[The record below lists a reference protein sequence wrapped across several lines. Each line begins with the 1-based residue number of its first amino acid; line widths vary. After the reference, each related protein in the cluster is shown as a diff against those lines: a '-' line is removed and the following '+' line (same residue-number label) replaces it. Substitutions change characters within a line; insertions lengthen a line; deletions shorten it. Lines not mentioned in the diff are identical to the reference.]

1 MRSSDT
7 SAKAAVV
14 YNRAVEARLVEF
26 ARLLRSSGVRASP
39 AEVTEAA
46 RAAALVGVGER
57 AGLRAA
63 LRSTLVKK
71 AQDVPVFEQ
80 LFDLYFSAL
89 GRALEA
95 VDRAL
100 LEEIERSRILDDE
113 DLERAREALSEA
125 LPRLSPLA
133 RAALSGDRGTLARLL
148 QDAALRL
155 DFSGLVMAAQVSFYA
170 RRLLAGAGGGTLS
183 HDRADLDAALRSA
196 GLSPRGLDLVTA
208 RIAEALEAL
217 EQAARRWVELE
228 ARARGIGRRRAGA
241 PLASTPISQ
250 ADRERVETAVR
261 RLAQRLKA
269 RLQRRERSRRRG
281 ALHVRRTL
289 RRNMGLGGL
298 PAQLVFRRR
307 QRERPDVVVLCDVSD
322 SVRNVSRLMLLFL
335 YTLQELFH
343 RVRSF
348 VFVSEV
354 GEVTQVFREERDP
367 ARAADLATAGRVVS
381 LAGNSNYGRALRQ
394 FFDHHLGAVGRRT
407 TVIVIGDG
415 RTNYFPPQAWVLR
428 EVKRRARRLL
438 WICSEER
445 WAWGSGDSEMLA
457 YAREV
462 DRVAT
467 VTTLADLEAVA
478 DHLVPREA
486 RG

>member
-1 MRSSDT
+1 M
-7 SAKAAVV
+7 
-14 YNRAVEARLVEF
+14 EARLVEF
-26 ARLLRSSGVRASP
+26 ARLLRSSGVRASA
-39 AEVTEAA
+39 AELTEAA

-57 AGLRAA
+57 SAFRAA
-63 LRSTLVKK
+63 LRSTLVKR
-71 AQDVPVFEQ
+71 ALDVPVFDQ
-80 LFDLYFSAL
+80 LFELYFSAL
-89 GRALEA
+89 GRALES

-100 LEEIERSRILDDE
+100 LEELTRSRLLEGD
-113 DLERAREALSEA
+113 DLEAAREAISEA
-125 LPRLSPLA
+125 LHRLSPLA
-133 RAALSGDRGTLARLL
+133 RAALAGDQGTLARLF
-148 QDAALRL
+148 QRAALEL

-170 RRLLAGAGGGTLS
+170 RRLLSGAGGGTLQ
-183 HDRADLDAALRSA
+183 HDRADVDQALRTA
-196 GLSPRGLDLVTA
+196 GLSQKGLALVTA
-208 RIAEALEAL
+208 RVGEALDRL
-217 EQAARRWVELE
+217 EEAARRWVELE
-228 ARARGIGRRRAGA
+228 ARARAIGRRRAGL
-241 PLASTPISQ
+241 PLAATPISQ
-250 ADRERVETAVR
+250 ADRQKVETAVR
-261 RLAQRLKA
+261 RLAERLKA

-298 PAQLVFRRR
+298 PATLVFRKK

-335 YTLQELFH
+335 YTLQEIFQ

-354 GEVTQVFREERDP
+354 GEVTEVFREERDP

-394 FFDHHLGAVGRRT
+394 FHELHLGAVGRRT

-415 RTNYFPPQAWVLR
+415 RTNYFPPEAWVLR
-428 EVKRRARRLL
+428 EVQRKARRVL
-438 WICSEER
+438 WICPEER
-445 WAWGSGDSEMLA
+445 WAWGSGDSEMPI

-467 VTTLADLEAVA
+467 VTTLSDLEAVA
-478 DHLVPREA
+478 DHLVPREG
-486 RG
+486 RGG

>member
-1 MRSSDT
+1 M
-7 SAKAAVV
+7 
-14 YNRAVEARLVEF
+14 EARLVEF
-26 ARLLRSSGVRASP
+26 ARLLRASGVRASP

-46 RAAALVGVGER
+46 RAAALVGIGER
-57 AGLRAA
+57 AAFRAA
-63 LRSTLVKK
+63 LRATLVKR
-71 AQDVPVFEQ
+71 ALDVPIFDQ

-95 VDRAL
+95 VDRSL
-100 LEEIERSRILDDE
+100 LEEIERSRLLEGE
-113 DLERAREALSEA
+113 DLEAAREALSGA

-133 RAALSGDRGTLARLL
+133 RAALSGDRGTLARLF

-170 RRLLAGAGGGTLS
+170 RRLLSGAGGGTLP
-183 HDRADLDAALRSA
+183 HDRADVDQALRTA
-196 GLSPRGLDLVTA
+196 GLTPRGLELVTA
-208 RIAEALEAL
+208 RVGEALEAV
-217 EQAARRWVELE
+217 EEAARRWVELE
-228 ARARGIGRRRAGA
+228 ARARGIGRRRTGM
-241 PLASTPISQ
+241 PLASTPISR
-250 ADRERVETAVR
+250 AERERVELAVR

-281 ALHVRRTL
+281 TLHVRRTL
-289 RRNMGLGGL
+289 RRNMGLGGF
-298 PAQLVFRRR
+298 PAAPVFRRK
-307 QRERPDVVVLCDVSD
+307 QRDRPDVVVLCDVSD

-335 YTLQELFH
+335 YTLQEIFH

-354 GEVTQVFREERDP
+354 GEVTAVFREERDA
-367 ARAADLATAGRVVS
+367 ARAADLATAGKVVS

-394 FFDHHLGAVGRRT
+394 FHELHLGAVGRRT

-415 RTNYFPPQAWVLR
+415 RTNYFPHQAWALR
-428 EVKRRARRLL
+428 AIRKKARRLL
-438 WICSEER
+438 WICPEER
-445 WAWGSGDSEMLA
+445 WAWGSGDSEMPA
-457 YAREV
+457 YAREA

-478 DHLVPREA
+478 DQLVPREA

>member
-1 MRSSDT
+1 
-7 SAKAAVV
+7 
-14 YNRAVEARLVEF
+14 VEARLVEF
-26 ARLLRSSGVRASP
+26 ARLLRASGVRASP

-57 AGLRAA
+57 AAFRAA
-63 LRSTLVKK
+63 LRATLVKK
-71 AQDVPVFEQ
+71 APDVPIFEQ

-100 LEEIERSRILDDE
+100 LEEIERSRLLEGD
-113 DLERAREALSEA
+113 DLEAAREAISEA

-133 RAALSGDRGTLARLL
+133 RAALRGDRGTLARLF
-148 QDAALRL
+148 QAAALQL

-170 RRLLAGAGGGTLS
+170 RRLLSAAGGGTLA
-183 HDRADLDAALRSA
+183 HDRADLDVALRTA
-196 GLSPRGLDLVTA
+196 GLTPRGLDLVTSRVA
-208 RIAEALEAL
+208 DALEAI
-217 EQAARRWVELE
+217 EEAARRWVELE
-228 ARARGIGRRRAGA
+228 ARARGIGRRRAGT
-241 PLASTPISQ
+241 PLAATPISQ

-261 RLAQRLKA
+261 RLAQRIKA

-281 ALHVRRTL
+281 SLNVRRTL
-289 RRNMGLGGL
+289 RKNMGLGGL
-298 PAQLVFRRR
+298 PATLVFRRR

-335 YTLQELFH
+335 YTLQEIFH

-354 GEVTQVFREERDP
+354 GEVTQVFRGERDA

-381 LAGNSNYGRALRQ
+381 LAGNSNYGRALKQ
-394 FFDHHLGAVGRRT
+394 FFERHMGAVGRRT
-407 TVIVIGDG
+407 TVILIGDG

-428 EVKRRARRLL
+428 ELRRKARRVL

-445 WAWGSGDSEMLA
+445 WAWGSGDSEMPA

-486 RG
+486 RGS

>member
-1 MRSSDT
+1 M
-7 SAKAAVV
+7 
-14 YNRAVEARLVEF
+14 EARLVEF
-26 ARLLRSSGVRASP
+26 VRLLRSSGVRASA
-39 AEVTEAA
+39 AELTEAA

-57 AGLRAA
+57 SAFRAA
-63 LRSTLVKK
+63 LRSTLVKR
-71 AQDVPVFEQ
+71 ALDVPVFDQ
-80 LFDLYFSAL
+80 LFDIYFSAL

-95 VDRAL
+95 VDRSL
-100 LEEIERSRILDDE
+100 LEEIERSRLLEGD
-113 DLERAREALSEA
+113 DLEAAREAISEA
-125 LPRLSPLA
+125 LHRLSPLA
-133 RAALSGDRGTLARLL
+133 RAALRGDQGTLARLF
-148 QDAALRL
+148 QSAALQL
-155 DFSGLVMAAQVSFYA
+155 DFTGLVMAAQVSFYA
-170 RRLLAGAGGGTLS
+170 RRLLSAAGGGTLH
-183 HDRADLDAALRSA
+183 HDRTDLDQALRTA
-196 GLSPRGLDLVTA
+196 GLTPRGQALVTA
-208 RIAEALEAL
+208 RLGEALDRIE
-217 EQAARRWVELE
+217 EAARRWVELE
-228 ARARGIGRRRAGA
+228 ARARAIGRRRAGL
-241 PLASTPISQ
+241 PLSATPISQ

-261 RLAQRLKA
+261 RLAERLKA

-298 PAQLVFRRR
+298 PATLVFRKK

-335 YTLQELFH
+335 YTLQEIFQ

-354 GEVTQVFREERDP
+354 GEVTDVFRDERDA

-394 FFDHHLGAVGRRT
+394 FHELHLGAVGRRT

-415 RTNYFPPQAWVLR
+415 RTNYFPPEAWVLR
-428 EVKRRARRLL
+428 DIQRKARRVL
-438 WICSEER
+438 WICPEER
-445 WAWGSGDSEMLA
+445 WAWGSGDSEMPI

-478 DHLVPREA
+478 DHLVPRE
-486 RG
+486 GKGG